1 MPSCC
6 DVAMTTSSL
15 SLPDGVNETEFYI
28 LSFADLELKDH
39 LPFSPKSCHKAE
51 FDASARKK
59 YASAKKKAFGLFV
72 KTKEVGADTCC
83 PVSACQGAISWRCC
97 QQTFKDLTGIHRH
110 VAAQHSGDVRQEAAA
125 ILKQVA
131 GNNNVTRRPV
141 SVDEGPTSN
150 GPPYRSQKGFCKLPD
165 KSHLS
170 ADEMTCEVGQVLLYY
185 CYCKVVDPEGLCA
198 WQKALCQ
205 HLCLTGKVRI
215 ASEGINGTVGGSK
228 AATSLYMEAMLSH
241 PLFKGI
247 LMKDDFKTSAGGAHC
262 FLDLRIGVF
271 EEIVPMGID
280 PEEVSYK
287 ETGIHLTPKEFHI
300 EVEKYL
306 SRGNEAQTD
315 TILLD
320 CRNFYESKIGHFQG
334 CLAPD
339 IRKFSYF
346 PTYVDENLE
355 LFRGKR
361 VLMYCTGGIRCERGS
376 AYLRSKGVCKGV
388 YHLKGGIHK
397 YLEEFPDGFYRGK
410 LFVFDERYTISFNS
424 DVISACRYCG
434 TLWDQYRLCSTPP
447 CRQLVLS
454 CPQCQ
459 LKGFTACCPLCQEK
473 GLALASALS
482 KQVLKEECECTDTR
496 QRVPVE
502 RV

>member
-59 YASAKKKAFGLFV
+59 YASAKKKVLDAFGLFV

-424 DVISACRYCG
+424 DVISGSWAF
-434 TLWDQYRLCSTPP
+434 L
-447 CRQLVLS
+447 
-454 CPQCQ
+454 
-459 LKGFTACCPLCQEK
+459 FTHLMT
-473 GLALASALS
+473 
-482 KQVLKEECECTDTR
+482 KEHGNR
-496 QRVPVE
+496 KHSW
-502 RV
+502 